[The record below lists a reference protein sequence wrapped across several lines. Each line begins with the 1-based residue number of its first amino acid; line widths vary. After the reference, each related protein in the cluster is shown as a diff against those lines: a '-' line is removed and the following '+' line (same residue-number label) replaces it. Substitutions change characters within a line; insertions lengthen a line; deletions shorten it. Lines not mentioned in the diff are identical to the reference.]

1 MSIYRLRRNRE
12 EQHRSSDELQRTVK
26 NKETLMDLERKEERT
41 YCGRG
46 SSGGVLRSSGTNRLM
61 QRPTVRQRRGLTM
74 AAALRYGGVVRKK
87 KG

>member
-1 MSIYRLRRNRE
+1 
-12 EQHRSSDELQRTVK
+12 
-26 NKETLMDLERKEERT
+26 MDLERKEERT

-61 QRPTVRQRRGLTM
+61 QRPNGEAEARLDDGGNAQVQRR
-74 AAALRYGGVVRKK
+74 REEEEGV